1 MCRIAKKLLYLA
13 LMLHYVFHL
22 ALPINCTAKYI
33 LFLALV
39 LNCFFYLAL
48 SIRCAELQKTL
59 MFDVVVDAPLLFG
72 TCDKLHCKSSYIW
85 RLCPTTSFIWH
96 CQCAALQNE
105 SSNLRLCWTASFNW
119 HSRRAACWKPLIF
132 HACVELR
139 LLLALPISS
148 IAKYFLHLVLV
159 LNFF

>member
-1 MCRIAKKLLYLA
+1 MLHLENLLYLALVLNFVFYLAFSMCRIAKKLLYLA

-72 TCDKLHCKSSYIW
+72 TCDKLHCKISYIW
-85 RLCPTTSFIWH
+85 RLCSTTSFIWH
-96 CQCAALQNE
+96 CQCAA
-105 SSNLRLCWTASFNW
+105 
-119 HSRRAACWKPLIF
+119 CWKPLIF
-132 HACVELR
+132 RACVELR
-139 LLLALPISS
+139 LLLALSISS
-148 IAKYFLHLVLV
+148 IAKCFLHLTLV